1 MLGLCTGVCCQQA
14 AKYVIRLNACFTH
27 GGPHH
32 VRTFT
37 TRLMPSS
44 TLFAV
49 KPTSSSSDSPAAALG
64 RVHARRL
71 REVYRSAG
79 WPCQDVPEIELLAA
93 GMLQRVCGPAGHET
107 LRVTDTGIAWLAKTA
122 AQNRAAMSKHE
133 ALVAQVA
140 CEMVRAGRIAWRGL
154 GLRARLSSLDDGSAI
169 APLYTPLHAG
179 NGGGGMDDC
188 DAFGKGEAQPA
199 PARWCI
205 ARPDVFSIRNTTVEA
220 YADPI
225 IHEIKVHRS
234 DLLGDLRRPDKRAAY
249 LDLGGQCWYVLGADA
264 RGRPIGDA
272 SEIAAQC
279 GVMVVEG
286 CRLVVARAAPQQA
299 RKPLPFALWL
309 ALAKATPV
317 TGLNENDQA
326 LLGLGC

>member
-1 MLGLCTGVCCQQA
+1 MA
-14 AKYVIRLNACFTH
+14 
-27 GGPHH
+27 
-32 VRTFT
+32 
-37 TRLMPSS
+37 SS
-44 TLFAV
+44 TLFV
-49 KPTSSSSDSPAAALG
+49 VESIPSNSPAAALG
-64 RVHARRL
+64 RLHARRL

-93 GMLQRVCGPAGHET
+93 GMLQRVCSPAGHET
-107 LRVTDTGIAWLAKTA
+107 LRVTDMGISWLAQA
-122 AQNRAAMSKHE
+122 AALNRTAMSKHE
-133 ALVAQVA
+133 ALVTQVA
-140 CEMVRAGRIAWRGL
+140 SEMVRAGRIAWRGL
-154 GLRARLSSLDDGSAI
+154 GLRARLLPLDDGGAA
-169 APLYTPLHAG
+169 APLYAVLHEGKEGKEGDDGDEGVEGDEGVAQTLQTP
-179 NGGGGMDDC
+179 
-188 DAFGKGEAQPA
+188 KP

-225 IHEIKVHRS
+225 VHEIKVHRS

-264 RGRPIGDA
+264 KGRPIGDA

-279 GVMVVEG
+279 GVMVVEKG
-286 CRLVVARAAPQQA
+286 RLVVARAAPQQP

-317 TGLNENDQA
+317 TGLNDDDQA
-326 LLGLGC
+326 LLGLDG